1 MVSYSL
7 FQSVGMTDVHSW
19 AKLKK
24 QRFSWR
30 YKKNNVPLHL
40 SIETGTALRATR
52 PIYCVRGATH
62 VVTRRIND
70 HWNMERQRI
79 QKVWVDDKCVYART
93 SNGLVANYPFSMW
106 KRFEGSTPSQRQ
118 DFYLS
123 YSGIHWPQLDE
134 DLSFEG
140 MFAQAGLCTRTETED
155 TIYWEA

>member
-1 MVSYSL
+1 MDIRNMKYRLLKVLSKRMWKSL
-7 FQSVGMTDVHSW
+7 LTDGITI
-19 AKLKK
+19 L
-24 QRFSWR
+24 
-30 YKKNNVPLHL
+30 NN
-40 SIETGTALRATR
+40 R
-52 PIYCVRGATH
+52 
-62 VVTRRIND
+62 
-70 HWNMERQRI
+70 NMERQRI

-106 KRFEGSTPSQRQ
+106 KRFEGSTPLQRQ

-155 TIYWEA
+155 TIYWEAQQMETKPVAQQELDLAIEDVKKGNVVSFDNVEDAKKLS

>member
-1 MVSYSL
+1 
-7 FQSVGMTDVHSW
+7 
-19 AKLKK
+19 
-24 QRFSWR
+24 
-30 YKKNNVPLHL
+30 
-40 SIETGTALRATR
+40 
-52 PIYCVRGATH
+52 
-62 VVTRRIND
+62 
-70 HWNMERQRI
+70 MERQRI

-155 TIYWEA
+155 TIYWEAQKIETKPVEKSEIDLAIEDIKKGNVVSFDNVEDAINYLNSQLYLHKIDSSYSDKQNENLSLYNES

>member
-1 MVSYSL
+1 
-7 FQSVGMTDVHSW
+7 
-19 AKLKK
+19 
-24 QRFSWR
+24 
-30 YKKNNVPLHL
+30 
-40 SIETGTALRATR
+40 
-52 PIYCVRGATH
+52 
-62 VVTRRIND
+62 
-70 HWNMERQRI
+70 MERQRI

-155 TIYWEA
+155 TIYWEAQQMGTKPVAKSELDLAIEDVKKGNFQSFDNVEDAKKLS

>member
-1 MVSYSL
+1 MRYQLLKVLSKRMWKSL
-7 FQSVGMTDVHSW
+7 LTDGITI
-19 AKLKK
+19 L
-24 QRFSWR
+24 
-30 YKKNNVPLHL
+30 NN
-40 SIETGTALRATR
+40 R
-52 PIYCVRGATH
+52 
-62 VVTRRIND
+62 
-70 HWNMERQRI
+70 NMERQRI

-106 KRFEGSTPSQRQ
+106 KHFEGSTPSRRQ